1 MTSTHLFQTIRQ
13 ISLMVLA
20 VFGSLIIVGCN
31 GTSGTET
38 ESTEPRLLKTVLC
51 TTGMVGDLASAILGS
66 DVKVNVLMK
75 AGVDPHL
82 FTPSPRDISLMSQA
96 DAIIYNGLHLEA
108 GLSQTLEHMEQN
120 KKQFIYAIA
129 TGLTTDDGL
138 IEVAAGQYDP
148 HFWNDL
154 ELWQVAARKFA
165 DSLGERYPDQA
176 EAYKYRAT
184 EYCFHLQELLES
196 SRAKIEMIPKNRRIL
211 ISAHDA
217 FEYFGRSLGLEVA
230 AVQGISTNAEASVKK
245 VELLV
250 SRVVDNKIPAIFA
263 ESSVSD
269 KSIQAIIAG
278 CKQRGFE
285 VQRGGTLFSDAL
297 GPVGSGAETFP
308 AMFKTNVE
316 TIVKALNSAP

>member
-1 MTSTHLFQTIRQ
+1 MTYTHLLQSIRKT
-13 ISLMVLA
+13 SLLMLVVL
-20 VFGSLIIVGCN
+20 GPLIILGCN
-31 GTSGTET
+31 GTSGREND
-38 ESTEPRLLKTVLC
+38 STEPRPLKTVLC
-51 TTGMVGDLASAILGS
+51 TTGMVGDLASAILGPEIQ
-66 DVKVNVLMK
+66 VNVLMK

-82 FTPSPRDISLMSQA
+82 FTPSPRDISMMSQA

-120 KKQFIYAIA
+120 KKQYVYALA
-129 TGLTTDDGL
+129 TGLTTEDGL

-176 EAYKYRAT
+176 ESYQARAT
-184 EYCFHLQELLES
+184 EYCDQLQSLLDS
-196 SRAKIEMIPKNRRIL
+196 SRAKIEMIPENRRIL

-250 SRVVDNKIPAIFA
+250 SRVVDHKIPAIFA

-278 CKQRGFE
+278 CKQRGFD
-285 VQRGGTLFSDAL
+285 VQLGGTLFSDAL

-308 AMFKTNVE
+308 TMFAVNVK
-316 TIVKALNSAP
+316 TIVDALNTTP

>member
-1 MTSTHLFQTIRQ
+1 MI
-13 ISLMVLA
+13 LA
-20 VFGSLIIVGCN
+20 VIGLLIVVGCN
-31 GTSGTET
+31 DTSGTDAD
-38 ESTEPRLLKTVLC
+38 STEPRPLKTVLC
-51 TTGMVGDLASAILGS
+51 TTGMVGDLASAILGPE
-66 DVKVNVLMK
+66 VEVNVLMK

-96 DAIIYNGLHLEA
+96 DAIFYNGLHLEA

-120 KKQFIYAIA
+120 QKQFVYALA
-129 TGLTTDDGL
+129 TGLTTEDGL

-176 EAYKYRAT
+176 EAYNTRAAQ
-184 EYCFHLQELLES
+184 YCDQLQSLLET
-196 SRAKIEMIPKNRRIL
+196 SRAQIERIPENRRIL

-278 CKQRGFE
+278 CKQRGVD
-285 VQRGGTLFSDAL
+285 VQLGGTLFSDAL

-308 AMFKTNVE
+308 TMFAANVK
-316 TIVKALNSAP
+316 TIVDALNTTP

>member
-1 MTSTHLFQTIRQ
+1 MIF
-13 ISLMVLA
+13 A
-20 VFGSLIIVGCN
+20 VFGPLFAFGCN
-31 GTSGTET
+31 GTSNTET
-38 ESTEPRLLKTVLC
+38 GSTEPRPLKIVLC
-51 TTGMVGDLASAILGS
+51 TTGMVGDLVSAILGPE
-66 DVKVNVLMK
+66 VEVNVLMK

-120 KKQFIYAIA
+120 KKQFVYALA
-129 TGLTTDDGL
+129 TGLTTEDGL
-138 IEVAAGQYDP
+138 IEVAAGKYDP

-176 EAYKYRAT
+176 EAYNARAAQ
-184 EYCFHLQELLES
+184 YCDQIQLLLDT
-196 SRAKIEMIPKNRRIL
+196 SREQIEVIPENGRIL

-245 VELLV
+245 VEVLV
-250 SRVVDNKIPAIFA
+250 SRVVDNRIPAIFA

-278 CKQRGFE
+278 CKQRGFD
-285 VQRGGTLFSDAL
+285 VQLGGTLFSDAL
-297 GPVGSGAETFP
+297 GPAGSGAETFP
-308 AMFKTNVE
+308 TMFAANVK
-316 TIVKALNSAP
+316 TIVDALNTTP